1 MRDFPE
7 TVCHPSYAARAALP
21 RIPRPLIHP
30 RPIHLLGKDY
40 DPIALVATTLIGLA
54 GALLALWVGTPLPW
68 LFGPVMLVGIAAFAG
83 LTVAGEP
90 VQFPV
95 KARFFFVPI
104 IGVAIGAS
112 MTPDVLR
119 EILRWWPSILALLI
133 FVPIAHLAGFVVFRR
148 IGRLDPTTA
157 WFSSMPGGLIE
168 AIAMGEQHGADL
180 RMLNLLQFLR
190 LIVCILVVPTAF
202 TIIEGGAVGSASG
215 VQLDTNT
222 ALGVQDVVI
231 LIASGVLGLLI
242 GQKIGLPAALI
253 TGPILMSGAAH
264 LAGLTQ
270 AAPPGWMVSMTQL
283 VVGLTLGIRFAGLDK
298 REIGLGLLLTAISV
312 TIALILAVL
321 FGLLLSGIVAEP
333 IEAVVLAFA
342 PGGVVEMSLIAI
354 SLEISVIYVAIHHVA
369 RILLAVAFGKWGM
382 ASVVSPAEKK
392 R

>member
-1 MRDFPE
+1 M
-7 TVCHPSYAARAALP
+7 
-21 RIPRPLIHP
+21 IHP
-30 RPIHLLGKDY
+30 RPIHLLGKEY
-40 DPIALVATTLIGLA
+40 DPIALVTTTLIGLA
-54 GALLALWVGTPLPW
+54 GALLALWIGTPLPW
-68 LFGPVMLVGIAAFAG
+68 LFGPVMLVGISAFAG
-83 LTVAGEP
+83 LKIAGEP

-119 EILRWWPSILALLI
+119 DIPRWWPSILALFV
-133 FVPIAHLAGFVVFRR
+133 FVPVAHLAGFFVFRR
-148 IGRLDPTTA
+148 IGKLDPITA

-168 AIAMGEQHGADL
+168 AISMGEQHGADL

-202 TIIEGGAVGSASG
+202 MIIEGGAVGSASG
-215 VQLDTNT
+215 VQLDGNA
-222 ALGVQDVVI
+222 ALDFVDVVI
-231 LIASGVLGLLI
+231 LVAAGVLGLLL

-253 TGPILMSGAAH
+253 TGPILMSAAAH

-298 REIGLGLLLTAISV
+298 REIKLGLLLTAISV
-312 TIALILAVL
+312 TLALILAVL
-321 FGLLLSGIVAEP
+321 FGVLLSGIVAEP

-354 SLEISVIYVAIHHVA
+354 SLEISVIYVAIHHVS
-369 RILLAVAFGKWGM
+369 RILLAVTYGKLGM
-382 ASVVSPAEKK
+382 RWVVTPAEKT